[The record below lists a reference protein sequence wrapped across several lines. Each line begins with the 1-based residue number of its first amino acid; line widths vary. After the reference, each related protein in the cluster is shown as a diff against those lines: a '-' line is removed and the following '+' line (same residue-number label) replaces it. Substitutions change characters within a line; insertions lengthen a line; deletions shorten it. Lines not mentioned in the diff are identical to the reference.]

1 MLAPTPF
8 RHRPSPKLSLA
19 TPITIAVAV
28 AALAAD
34 PPHAAEPP
42 TPPPP
47 ALGGPYEPAEPALVV
62 EGKPDPAARP
72 WTIRSDPRLERRY
85 APRERSPVNRLVVRF

>member
-34 PPHAAEPP
+34 PTQAVEPA
-42 TPPPP
+42 PPP
-47 ALGGPYEPAEPALVV
+47 AMGGPYEPAEPALVV
-62 EGKPDPAARP
+62 EGKPNPAARP